1 MLQRRDGDAGR
12 ATRGEEETHP
22 VRPADGGT
30 GHYIYL
36 VVPPQYR
43 GRIERLW
50 STFQNRLT
58 SEMRLA
64 RASTIREANQV
75 LWEFQPRYSQ
85 RFSVPAVQPG
95 SAYRSPEE
103 GFIPDEVFCFKYY
116 RRVDVDN
123 VVCFGGHRL
132 QIEPTNGRASYARAR
147 VEVHERMDSSLAVY
161 YQGHCLA
168 SRPAPLETP
177 LLRMRNIARII
188 PGMLDSDKPAL
199 PVSTA
204 KKTTSRS
211 LLTTPG
217 PVQTIPGADFLKY
230 VPIGGDIFAGQQQQL
245 S

>member
-1 MLQRRDGDAGR
+1 MPYSGSRRDAQGYFLILRYIVDSDGIPMALYHNGHGIFECSKGEMETLEEQLEGKRKPTQFGR
-12 ATRGEEETHP
+12 LMEELGITFILSHS
-22 VRPADGGT
+22 
-30 GHYIYL
+30 
-36 VVPPQYR
+36 PQSR

-147 VEVHERMDSSLAVY
+147 VEVHERMDGSLAVY
-161 YQGHCLA
+161 YQGGIALLA
-168 SRPAPLETP
+168 DQHR
-177 LLRMRNIARII
+177 
-188 PGMLDSDKPAL
+188 
-199 PVSTA
+199 
-204 KKTTSRS
+204 
-211 LLTTPG
+211 
-217 PVQTIPGADFLKY
+217 
-230 VPIGGDIFAGQQQQL
+230 
-245 S
+245 